1 MLKNLHMSKICSTFA
16 SQNANHT
23 RKEAFMQAAL
33 KQDIYS
39 VNEHTLIDPNWRSQR
54 SYSRKEFMD
63 KLAKRLGKHYGMD
76 DIRNAQ

>member
-1 MLKNLHMSKICSTFA
+1 
-16 SQNANHT
+16 
-23 RKEAFMQAAL
+23 MQATL
-33 KQDIYS
+33 RQDIYS
-39 VNEHTLIDPNWRSQR
+39 DNEHTLIDPNWRSQR

>member
-1 MLKNLHMSKICSTFA
+1 MRRKT
-16 SQNANHT
+16 QNT
-23 RKEAFMQAAL
+23 RKNMEAAVR
-33 KQDIYS
+33 QDIYS
-39 VNEHTLIDPNWRSQR
+39 VNEHTLIDPDWRSQR

>member
-1 MLKNLHMSKICSTFA
+1 MSKICCTFA
-16 SQNANHT
+16 SQNAKHT
-23 RKEAFMQAAL
+23 RKNMEAAL
-33 KQDIYS
+33 RQDIYS

-63 KLAKRLGKHYGMD
+63 KLAKRLGEHYGMD

>member
-1 MLKNLHMSKICSTFA
+1 META
-16 SQNANHT
+16 V
-23 RKEAFMQAAL
+23 R
-33 KQDIYS
+33 QDIYS

>member
-1 MLKNLHMSKICSTFA
+1 MSKICCTFA
-16 SQNANHT
+16 SQNAKHT
-23 RKEAFMQAAL
+23 RKNMEAAL
-33 KQDIYS
+33 RQDIYS
-39 VNEHTLIDPNWRSQR
+39 VDEHTLIDPNWRSQR

>member
-1 MLKNLHMSKICSTFA
+1 MSKICCTFA
-16 SQNANHT
+16 SQNAKHT